1 MGPPL
6 LKILS
11 EVKRR
16 IVPTLEERKLM
27 ASRSDQLK
35 GELERILASSQ
46 IQARV
51 SVQGSVAHDTW
62 LSREHDL
69 DLFAEFPETTDRR
82 EWTAKFIPA
91 VRKGFRRYRKVE
103 RYAEHPY
110 LELLADGEVRVNI
123 VPCYRVERGRWKSA
137 TDRSPYHSE
146 YMRSHLTGELRNE
159 ARLLKKFLKS
169 IRAYGAEIR
178 VGGFSGMLVE
188 TLILQFR
195 SLDQA
200 LQHASAWKESVFID
214 LEKSSTP
221 RKFDSRLVVVDPV
234 DPERNLAS
242 AVRPDKMWSFVAAA
256 REFLKTPQLSFFY
269 PPKARARS
277 RSEFLGRVKGPH
289 YDLVAVQFP
298 HPRLVLDV
306 LWGQL
311 FSLQRALLGLFE
323 RNEFHAVRSEVWSD
337 ESRLSVVLMEIE
349 AAVLPS
355 AQFHKGPPVSR
366 QAESEQFLARH
377 LGAKNT
383 VRGPWLAGDRWAVEK
398 KREDAS
404 VKDLLKTA
412 LGDGR
417 YGLSVPKQLDAS
429 FHRGARALVNEEVM
443 SLFRQ
448 PGFGEALWDFL
459 DGRPGWLRTRK

>member
-1 MGPPL
+1 LAPSL
-6 LKILS
+6 QNVLFQ
-11 EVKRR
+11 VKRR

-27 ASRSDQLK
+27 ENLSERLK
-35 GELERILASSQ
+35 DELERILNSDQ
-46 IQARV
+46 IQAKV
-51 SVQGSVAHDTW
+51 SVQGSMARDTW
-62 LSREHDL
+62 LSGEHDL
-69 DLFAEFPETTDRR
+69 DLFAEFPENTDRR
-82 EWTAKFIPA
+82 EWTANFIPA
-91 VRKGFRRYRKVE
+91 VRRGFRRYRKVE

-110 LELLADGEVRVNI
+110 LELLADDEVRVNI
-123 VPCYRVERGRWKSA
+123 VPCYQVERGRWKSA
-137 TDRSPYHSE
+137 TDRSRYHSE
-146 YMRSHLTGELRNE
+146 YMRSHLTEELRNE
-159 ARLLKKFLKS
+159 ARLLKKFLKG
-169 IRAYGAEIR
+169 IRTYGAEIR
-178 VGGFSGMLVE
+178 IGGFSGMLVE
-188 TLILQFR
+188 TLTLHFR
-195 SLDQA
+195 SFVGTLQQA
-200 LQHASAWKESVFID
+200 SSWKEPVFID
-214 LEKSSTP
+214 LEKNSTP
-221 RKFDSRLVVVDPV
+221 RKFDSEFVVVDPV
-234 DPERNLAS
+234 DPGRNLAS
-242 AVRPDKMWSFVAAA
+242 AVRPDRMWSFVAAA
-256 REFLKTPQLSFFY
+256 REFLKSPQLSFFY

-277 RSEFLGRVKGPH
+277 RREFLSRMKGPH
-289 YDLVAVQFP
+289 YDLVAIQFP

-355 AQFHKGPPVSR
+355 AQFHKGPPVPR

-383 VRGPWLAGDRWAVEK
+383 VRGPWLAGARWAVEK

-459 DGRPGWLRTRK
+459 DGRPEWLRTRK